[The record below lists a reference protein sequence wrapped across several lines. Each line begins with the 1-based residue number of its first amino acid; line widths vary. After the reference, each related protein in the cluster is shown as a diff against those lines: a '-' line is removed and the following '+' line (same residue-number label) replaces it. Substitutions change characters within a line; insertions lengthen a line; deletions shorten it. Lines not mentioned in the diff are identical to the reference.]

1 MECSLEQLERVNQ
14 MKAKAQTNINQI
26 LEFQNSYPRLW
37 FFLNADDNMRV
48 SVENVSVKQEG
59 LGVIIFTDTF
69 SAEVK
74 LFRLE
79 LIQEQ
84 LDPDAYSLSLVDSQT
99 KKSIGILTGF
109 LK

>member
-14 MKAKAQTNINQI
+14 MKAKAQTNMNQV
-26 LEFQNSYPRLW
+26 LDFVNSYPRLW
-37 FFLNADDNMRV
+37 FFLNADDNIRV
-48 SVENVSVKQEG
+48 SVENVSVKQDG
-59 LGVIIFTDTF
+59 LGAIIFTDTF

-74 LFRLE
+74 LFKLD

-84 LDPDAYSLSLVDSQT
+84 LDPDTYSLSFFDTHT

-109 LK
+109 LR